1 MLEVQDSQIV
11 MGYILEHGVGSYNSY
26 SISIM
31 DGKVSIQ
38 TSASLDENYNLVV
51 DGDTYIRQ

>member
-1 MLEVQDSQIV
+1 M

>member
-1 MLEVQDSQIV
+1 
-11 MGYILEHGVGSYNSY
+11 MGYRVEHGIGSYNSY
-26 SISIM
+26 SITITSLK
-31 DGKVSIQ
+31 GTIQ